1 MEGIKY
7 VYLIEIGLV
16 VIEIQ
21 GVENGELAIPVNNT
35 FAPLSFLGR

>member
-7 VYLIEIGLV
+7 MNLVEIGPA

-21 GVENGELAIPVNNT
+21 GVENGELAVLVNE
-35 FAPLSFLGR
+35 